1 MNPRKFN
8 IFNAILLSRS
18 ERSGLLSLLT
28 IPAFSLVF
36 HYTLPTRFDGAAVDP
51 AFIVH
56 YIEAPAAKSEPP
68 NSLEREEAFFGFNP
82 NEISKSDW
90 VSLGLSPYQADGV
103 MRFKNRIGG
112 FKSKRDLERVYVLPE
127 GWFAR
132 HKADI
137 ELPDDK
143 PHRAKPQYT
152 DYKSK
157 TTSQFA
163 QEFPTKAAE
172 TKVALVELNAADSL
186 DLMDIRGVGAK
197 SARQIIRYREALGGF
212 RTLDQLTEIRYL
224 HPNVL
229 QKLMETVRVDS
240 SLVRPMNLNEV
251 TVDDLAKHPYLS
263 WKMAQSIIDMRKHR
277 KRFNRVD
284 ELLEHHRMTD
294 SLFLLIRPYI
304 YVE

>member
-1 MNPRKFN
+1 MKRRRFN

-18 ERSGLLSLLT
+18 ERSGLLTLLT

-51 AFIVH
+51 AFIAH
-56 YIEAPAAKSEPP
+56 YIEAPKANRVQPESF
-68 NSLEREEAFFGFNP
+68 EREEAFFGFNP
-82 NEISKSDW
+82 NEITKADW

-103 MRFKNRIGG
+103 MRFKDRIGG
-112 FKSKRDLERVYVLPE
+112 FKSKRDLERVYVLPD

-132 HKADI
+132 HKADV

-157 TTSQFA
+157 ATSQFA
-163 QEFPTKAAE
+163 REFPKKVAE
-172 TKVALVELNAADSL
+172 TVTLVELNAADSL

-197 SARQIIRYREALGGF
+197 SARQVIRYRNALGGF
-212 RTLDQLTEIRYL
+212 RTIEQLAEIRYL

-240 SLVRPMNLNEV
+240 NLIRPLNLNEV
-251 TVDDLAKHPYLS
+251 AVEDLAKHPYLS
-263 WKMAQSIIDMRKHR
+263 WKMAQSIIDMRAHR
-277 KRFNRVD
+277 KRFSHVD
-284 ELLEHHRMTD
+284 EILEHHRMTD
-294 SLFLLIRPYI
+294 SLFLQIRPYI